1 MARLLLDVLPPELAT
16 ITTPEDRPAGY
27 LDYRQFFLAWETPK
41 RATECQALE
50 VPQVSWDTRTA
61 WIRDTVCMFLFLS
74 YCYHWYSQQWLQGLV
89 STAHERTLKLLTT
102 DWLVLEG
109 GSSLVRPAP
118 RLFFFV
124 PRHSLGNTLQ
134 LTDACGNWHAS
145 ARCSS
150 RTHPPPAHA
159 PRFLA
164 DTLTRVRCYHGPHPI
179 RALIPADLVY

>member
-1 MARLLLDVLPPELAT
+1 MLPPELAT
-16 ITTPEDRPAGY
+16 ITTPEDRTAGY
-27 LDYRQFFLAWETPK
+27 LDYRQFFLAWETLE
-41 RATECQALE
+41 RATECLALE
-50 VPQVSWDTRTA
+50 APQVSRDTRTA
-61 WIRDTVCMFLFLS
+61 WIRDTVCMFLFPS
-74 YCYHWYSQQWLQGLV
+74 YCYHWYSRQGLV
-89 STAHERTLKLLTT
+89 ATAHERTLKLSTT

-109 GSSLVRPAP
+109 GILPSASLSTT
-118 RLFFFV
+118 FFLV
-124 PRHSLGNTLQ
+124 PHHSLGNILQ